1 MNSRQRFKAS
11 LEHKDPGKIVVDFSS
26 TGVTGMHVLAI
37 KNLRTYY
44 SLPEKLVKV
53 TEPYQMLGEIDQ
65 DLRDIIGIDVIGI
78 FSRNNMFG
86 FENTDW
92 KEFRTFWG
100 QDVLVPAGFKTIYDK
115 NGDLLI
121 YPEGDTSVPPS
132 AKMPKASYF
141 FDTIIRQKPLD
152 ESKLDPEDNL
162 EEFKLLSQVDIEHW
176 KKAIKSIENSDK
188 GIMATLGGTALGDIA
203 LVPGPFMKNPKGIR
217 DVSEWYMSTLTRQ
230 DYVHNIYRKQTEI
243 ALKNLE
249 TFHGIAGDAIDVIYM
264 CGTDFGTQD
273 SLFCDPGTFDTLY
286 APYYRVMN
294 EWVHKNT
301 KWKTFKHSCGAVEPL
316 LRSFIDAGFDIIN
329 PVQINA
335 SRMDPQMLKDNY
347 GDKIVFW
354 GGGVDTQ
361 KILPYGS
368 PQEVRE
374 QVLRQC
380 DILGKNG
387 GFVFNTVHNVQ
398 SNIPVKN
405 LVAMIDALH
414 EVNK

>member
-1 MNSRQRFKAS
+1 
-11 LEHKDPGKIVVDFSS
+11 
-26 TGVTGMHVLAI
+26 
-37 KNLRTYY
+37 
-44 SLPEKLVKV
+44 
-53 TEPYQMLGEIDQ
+53 
-65 DLRDIIGIDVIGI
+65 
-78 FSRNNMFG
+78 
-86 FENTDW
+86 
-92 KEFRTFWG
+92 
-100 QDVLVPAGFKTIYDK
+100 
-115 NGDLLI
+115 
-121 YPEGDTSVPPS
+121 
-132 AKMPKASYF
+132 
-141 FDTIIRQKPLD
+141 
-152 ESKLDPEDNL
+152 
-162 EEFKLLSQVDIEHW
+162 
-176 KKAIKSIENSDK
+176 
-188 GIMATLGGTALGDIA
+188 
-203 LVPGPFMKNPKGIR
+203 
-217 DVSEWYMSTLTRQ
+217 
-230 DYVHNIYRKQTEI
+230 
-243 ALKNLE
+243 
-249 TFHGIAGDAIDVIYM
+249 
-264 CGTDFGTQD
+264 
-273 SLFCDPGTFDTLY
+273 
-286 APYYRVMN
+286 MN